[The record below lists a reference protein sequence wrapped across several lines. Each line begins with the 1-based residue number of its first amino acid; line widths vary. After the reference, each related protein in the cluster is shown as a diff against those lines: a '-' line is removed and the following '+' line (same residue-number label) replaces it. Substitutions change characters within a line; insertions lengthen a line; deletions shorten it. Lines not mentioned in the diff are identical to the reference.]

1 MKTAN
6 IQLAGSILTR
16 DAINYPNR
24 DQQFTNCFS
33 YAVGDEITG
42 GRRIY
47 VEKRRG
53 FNASQVAASAVAQ
66 RGACLWQSNTTPQL
80 AFSYMKS
87 TGTETQIY
95 NELFAQIGGDIANTN
110 SCFGLTDTSISGTGN
125 LVGIFR
131 DSGTSA
137 LEGWYFPQ
145 GGAWTQI
152 TDGDFPPNQGT
163 PIPLAPASP
172 PVAMDGYMFWMC
184 TNGQIWNSD
193 LNSVSAY
200 SLNNFITAQ
209 SMPDGAVGV
218 GRSKGLI
225 IAFGTSSI
233 EFFRNAGNPTGSPLS
248 SVPDSVTR
256 IGATSTCIKTL
267 GDAIYF
273 QGIEADSG
281 NRQIY
286 QIINGQIK
294 KISTPDIE
302 QYLAPTTDASP
313 KNAIC
318 YGAIKYSGYEHII
331 FGIGDTGSATPYAF
345 CTTNNRWW
353 KLDIATSMK
362 IVAALSLG
370 TVKSYAA
377 GDARLSTIDTTQNV
391 FQDNGTNVAMTIQT
405 QPLDFG
411 TGKYKYPAQV
421 RLFGDKQSST
431 CNVAMSYSDDDAITF
446 STPVNMDMSTN
457 SPAVFNPLGRFRR
470 RVWKFTN
477 AVNVP
482 LRLERFEVDYEVG
495 LT

>member
-6 IQLAGSILTR
+6 IQLAGSVLTR
-16 DAINYPNR
+16 DPTNYANR

-47 VEKRRG
+47 TEKRRG
-53 FNASQVAASAVAQ
+53 YTRSNVSGMIEAK
-66 RGACLWQSNTTPQL
+66 RGACVWKSNSTSPPPLVFSFTNGSTTL
-80 AFSYMKS
+80 RIYLDS
-87 TGTETQIY
+87 GTQVGADLTASDCSSI
-95 NELFAQIGGDIANTN
+95 
-110 SCFGLTDTSISGTGN
+110 TDTDISGTGN
-125 LVGIFR
+125 LVAIIQNG
-131 DSGTSA
+131 SN

-145 GGAWTQI
+145 AGAWTQI
-152 TDGDFPPNQGT
+152 TDGQFPPNNGLT
-163 PIPLAPASP
+163 LSGSP
-172 PVAMDGYMFWMC
+172 VHLDGYMFVMC

-193 LNSVSAY
+193 LNSLSSWSA
-200 SLNNFITAQ
+200 NNFITAN
-209 SMPDGAVGV
+209 SSPDRGV
-218 GRSKGLI
+218 GLARTKDI
-225 IAFGTSSI
+225 IVAFGLKTI
-233 EFFRNAGNPTGSPLS
+233 QFYVNNGNPSGSPLLEIPN
-248 SVPDSVTR
+248 SVIRVGCY
-256 IGATSTCIKTL
+256 GAYTIKTI
-267 GDAIYF
+267 GDIVYF
-273 QGIEADSG
+273 AGVNPETGQYG
-281 NRQIY
+281 IY
-286 QIINGQIK
+286 QLNGTELK

-302 QYLAPTTDASP
+302 MFPQGVPPACIGAFRTSLGYDHVLFDSP
-313 KNAIC
+313 SA
-318 YGAIKYSGYEHII
+318 
-331 FGIGDTGSATPYAF
+331 ATPMSVY
-345 CTTNNRWW
+345 CSTNNRWW
-353 KLDIATSMK
+353 RMTTADSTVIRA
-362 IVAALSLG
+362 SLG
-370 TVKSYAA
+370 KTYAGSGAYYFA
-377 GDARLSTIDTTQNV
+377 GHIGTASAGIYAMDPTGTV

-477 AVNVP
+477 AVNLP